1 MSKFSMAIAG
11 AAGYVLGARAGRQR
25 YEQIVDQAQ
34 RVWSNPKV
42 QQATRTAQDKA
53 KEKAPVVGEMLT
65 SKVKGSSQES
75 TPPPV
80 IVTPVADATDPVV
93 DPLADPLSSAPA
105 PSSSLDD
112 DRTDPLS
119 SSSPLS
125 NI

>member
-1 MSKFSMAIAG
+1 MAIAG

-65 SKVKGSSQES
+65 SKVKGSSEES

-80 IVTPVADATDPVV
+80 IVTPAVDATDPLV
-93 DPLADPLSSAPA
+93 DPLSSAPA

-119 SSSPLS
+119 TSSPLS

>member
-80 IVTPVADATDPVV
+80 IVTPVVDVT

>member
-11 AAGYVLGARAGRQR
+11 ATGYVLGTRAGRQR

-42 QQATRTAQDKA
+42 QQATRTAQEKA

-80 IVTPVADATDPVV
+80 IVTPVVDATDPLV
-93 DPLADPLSSAPA
+93 DPLSSAPA

>member
-80 IVTPVADATDPVV
+80 IVTPVVDAT

>member
-25 YEQIVDQAQ
+25 YEQIADQAQ

-42 QQATRTAQDKA
+42 QQAAQTAQEKA
-53 KEKAPVVGEMLT
+53 KEKAPVVGDMLS
-65 SKVKGSSQES
+65 SKVKGSQES
-75 TPPPV
+75 SPPPV
-80 IVTPVADATDPVV
+80 IVTPVV
-93 DPLADPLSSAPA
+93 DPLSDPLSSAPA

-119 SSSPLS
+119 TSSPLS

>member
-80 IVTPVADATDPVV
+80 IVTPVVDATDPLV
-93 DPLADPLSSAPA
+93 DPLSSAPA

>member
-42 QQATRTAQDKA
+42 QQATRTAQEKA

-65 SKVKGSSQES
+65 SKVQGSSQES

-80 IVTPVADATDPVV
+80 IVTPVVDAT